1 MPMPN
6 RLPAVEGDKVVTA
19 VAGHS
24 AIGCVT
30 AECDTHLC
38 LESSGRRVA
47 GIVGLATGTV
57 TIQRGS
63 TVVKRLA
70 FYTRRERCGGPCVRS
85 GTRTSSTPTN
95 EAVN

>member
-6 RLPAVEGDKVVTA
+6 RLPAVEGDMVVTA
-19 VAGHS
+19 VAGHY

-63 TVVKRLA
+63 TVVKRRHLNA
-70 FYTRRERCGGPCVRS
+70 KGTMRRTLRAIRDANKLDS
-85 GTRTSSTPTN
+85 N
-95 EAVN
+95 